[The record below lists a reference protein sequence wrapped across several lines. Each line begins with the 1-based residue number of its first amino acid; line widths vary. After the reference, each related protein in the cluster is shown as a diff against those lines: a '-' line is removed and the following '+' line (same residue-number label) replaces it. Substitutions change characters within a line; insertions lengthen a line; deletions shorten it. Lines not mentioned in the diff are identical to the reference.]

1 MTIPGKISIPFAM
14 AEAPRIFLAW
24 LGSEESALTALQKQ
38 HINEWRIEHERQ
50 VSEYLHEQ
58 YGHYVMVMAHA
69 LSAQYSHTF
78 WASMSTAVER
88 ANDDYLQQ
96 LDKDIF
102 GNG

>member
-1 MTIPGKISIPFAM
+1 M

-24 LGSEESALTALQKQ
+24 LGSEESALTPDQKK

-50 VSEYLHEQ
+50 VSEYLHEA
-58 YGHYVMVMAHA
+58 YGHYVMVMAQA
-69 LSAQYSHTF
+69 LSAQYAHTF
-78 WASMSTAVER
+78 WAGMETAVER
-88 ANDDYLQQ
+88 CNNDYLNE